1 MSSSDTVI
9 RARNLGKAYQLYD
22 NRSQWSKQ
30 VLFGAF
36 HTYYRSFWALKDVT
50 FEVKRGESVALIGRN
65 GCGKSTLLQTIC
77 GILRP

>member
-30 VLFGAF
+30 VLLGAF

-50 FEVKRGESVALIGRN
+50 FEVKRVKAS
-65 GCGKSTLLQTIC
+65 
-77 GILRP
+77 P